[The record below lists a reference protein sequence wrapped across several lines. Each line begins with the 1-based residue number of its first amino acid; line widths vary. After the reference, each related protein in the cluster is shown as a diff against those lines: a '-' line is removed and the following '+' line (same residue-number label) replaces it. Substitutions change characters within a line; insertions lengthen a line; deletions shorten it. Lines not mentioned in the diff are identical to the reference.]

1 MFCAF
6 ECYLN
11 KLDLSERRE
20 IRFICVSSWSRL
32 HLCIRFLFHY
42 AGSFMLNLSDWKD
55 KDRNLLLG
63 STLEKLLKHI
73 DP

>member
-32 HLCIRFLFHY
+32 HLYVYVSYSI
-42 AGSFMLNLSDWKD
+42 MQDLSC
-55 KDRNLLLG
+55 
-63 STLEKLLKHI
+63 
-73 DP
+73 